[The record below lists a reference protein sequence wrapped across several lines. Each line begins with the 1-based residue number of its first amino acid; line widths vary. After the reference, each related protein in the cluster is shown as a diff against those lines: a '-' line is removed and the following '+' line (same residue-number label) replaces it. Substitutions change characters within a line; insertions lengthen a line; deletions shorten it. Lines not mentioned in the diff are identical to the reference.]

1 MIFNKKFQQL
11 PILRI
16 FLSLV
21 MLPNILMTISEYAG
35 KGKKIIGESPSVT
48 VSFNTKEA
56 TQ

>member
-1 MIFNKKFQQL
+1 
-11 PILRI
+11 
-16 FLSLV
+16 
-21 MLPNILMTISEYAG
+21 MTISDYAG